1 MLGTEKPADLMTKH
15 LDQKS
20 LDKMLHKLSVVV
32 SEGRASSA
40 PRLNAESDKKAQESS
55 DSWTEVVDSLEPGAR
70 WADYDEDDGN
80 GDVNNLEE
88 SNVEQ
93 DSAHSSGLHKSDK
106 YQEPREGQLKFP
118 HRKKEEIYE
127 AAVRRVSRNPSV
139 SPGEVF
145 WMLPATEEARAPKK
159 RKAAETGPRAGEE
172 ATADRGSGES
182 TNLRDLAARDNEH
195 ELYSTANNLVHNN
208 YLISPRN
215 LHNSGRMSS
224 IGDRRM
230 RMKRHIVR
238 ALIVH
243 LCTPVQK
250 ARGEVLISL
259 LRMCH
264 FTLIYMCLIVC
275 MIICIHMQ
283 FCVDPF
289 YRVQERCQ
297 RMHTLPF
304 GSSDRDFNDK
314 SQQEHVQA
322 YTPIPRITV
331 CAW

>member
-1 MLGTEKPADLMTKH
+1 M
-15 LDQKS
+15 
-20 LDKMLHKLSVVV
+20 
-32 SEGRASSA
+32 
-40 PRLNAESDKKAQESS
+40 
-55 DSWTEVVDSLEPGAR
+55 EPGAR
-70 WADYDEDDGN
+70 WADYDEDDGH

-93 DSAHSSGLHKSDK
+93 DSAKSSGLHTSDN

-127 AAVRRVSRNPSV
+127 AAVRRVSRNPSG
-139 SPGEVF
+139 SPGEVLE
-145 WMLPATEEARAPKK
+145 MLLATEEARALTK
-159 RKAAETGPRAGEE
+159 RKAAEDGPRADGKAAAGREPDE
-172 ATADRGSGES
+172 SADVQ
-182 TNLRDLAARDNEH
+182 DLAARDNEH
-195 ELYSTANNLVHNN
+195 DFYSTANNRVHNN
-208 YLISPRN
+208 YLISPRR

-230 RMKRHIVR
+230 RMKRHITR

-264 FTLIYMCLIVC
+264 FTLIYMCMIVC

-289 YRVQERCQ
+289 LSCTGAMSTY
-297 RMHTLPF
+297 
-304 GSSDRDFNDK
+304 
-314 SQQEHVQA
+314 A
-322 YTPIPRITV
+322 YVAIRLKRFIRS
-331 CAW
+331 